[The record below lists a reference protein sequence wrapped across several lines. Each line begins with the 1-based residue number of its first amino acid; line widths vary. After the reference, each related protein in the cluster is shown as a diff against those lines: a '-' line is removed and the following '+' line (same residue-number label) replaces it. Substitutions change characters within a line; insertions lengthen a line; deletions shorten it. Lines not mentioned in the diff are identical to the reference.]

1 MLHPPTS
8 FANCALLLLG
18 PSLFIVGSMFW
29 EVPLSKS
36 CLQWMDSRPSLILP
50 SIEILNKFVYKVN
63 MKLQLSAGSMIR
75 GLQFTNKGIYNTSLQ
90 Q

>member
-1 MLHPPTS
+1 
-8 FANCALLLLG
+8 
-18 PSLFIVGSMFW
+18 
-29 EVPLSKS
+29 
-36 CLQWMDSRPSLILP
+36 MDSRPSLILP